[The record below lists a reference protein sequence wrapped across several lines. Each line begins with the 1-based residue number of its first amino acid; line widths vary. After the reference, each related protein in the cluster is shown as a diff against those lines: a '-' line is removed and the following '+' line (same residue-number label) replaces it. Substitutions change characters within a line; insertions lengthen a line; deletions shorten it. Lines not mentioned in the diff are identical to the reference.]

1 MPNRQRQ
8 SGGGLCTRANRIQG
22 SIYRQVALTCHRTI
36 HRGASRNSALIRSRI
51 QEDQDYGA
59 ADGYNTPASN
69 PDPVLAYYI
78 DPFHANPSHV
88 RTGLNISEYI
98 TEADLTWDI
107 RVQFG
112 NKVNF

>member
-1 MPNRQRQ
+1 MGQPTDTTLR
-8 SGGGLCTRANRIQG
+8 RA
-22 SIYRQVALTCHRTI
+22 
-36 HRGASRNSALIRSRI
+36 
-51 QEDQDYGA
+51 
-59 ADGYNTPASN
+59 TPT
-69 PDPVLAYYI
+69 PPPPIVLAYYI